1 MQKSL
6 EDNGK
11 SHENSM
17 LLLKNLLN
25 EKTEELERFKRG
37 EESSIVDAISE
48 SHCIKCEF
56 SSV

>member
-6 EDNGK
+6 EDNAK

-25 EKTEELERFKRG
+25 EKTEELER
-37 EESSIVDAISE
+37 
-48 SHCIKCEF
+48 
-56 SSV
+56 